1 MLLLLPFSLY
11 GVHAQSRLKGKVE
24 STFSDVTGV
33 HVINKTRESAT
44 ITDAYGYFDIPTQ
57 EGDTILFSAVQ
68 YRKEEIVV
76 TSEILAAP
84 SFIIHLTEQVTE
96 LDEVVL
102 KNLTGN
108 LITDLR
114 RIKTDSVTAI
124 HMGLPNA
131 TKRLPTQ
138 TERRLNEAT
147 TGGGFIPLNPIINAI
162 SGRTRMLKKRL
173 QLESETQKIEEIRN
187 LLQDRIFIEFGI
199 PEDKIYDFLHY
210 CQGQGNY
217 HHIKNNPDLI
227 VLTDSLKRMA
237 RQYLLENRQS
247 PIKTQP

>member
-24 STFSDVTGV
+24 STFSDITGV

-44 ITDAYGYFDIPTQ
+44 ITDAHGYFDIPAQ
-57 EGDTILFSAVQ
+57 EGDSILFSAVQ
-68 YRKEEIVV
+68 YRKEEIIV
-76 TSEILAAP
+76 TAEILATP
-84 SFIIHLTEQVTE
+84 SFVIHLTEQVTE

-108 LITDLR
+108 LATDLR

-131 TKRLPTQ
+131 TRRLPTQ

-147 TGGGFIPLNPIINAI
+147 TGGGFIPLNPILNAI
-162 SGRTRMLKKRL
+162 SGRTRMLKDRL
-173 QLESETQKIEEIRN
+173 QKEKETAKVEKVRSSFDN
-187 LLQDRIFIEFGI
+187 DFFVSLGI
-199 PEDKIYDFLHY
+199 PEEKIYDFLY
-210 CQGQGNY
+210 FCAVQPRYNQ
-217 HHIKNNPDLI
+217 ILDLNNKMFLQQF
-227 VLTDSLKRMA
+227 LKKQA
-237 RQYLLENRQS
+237 ETYVEINTPS
-247 PIKTQP
+247 PTSKD